1 MAYYAKIS
9 NQEFTVSESARLR
22 EAQSEKSVIEN
33 DNRASDGYVALY
45 NMYGTKNTSD
55 TLESLQAELNAL
67 YADRENPPAQEDVDA
82 LNTAI
87 QTEKDTLAEE
97 AQELLEQMKILEEEA

>member
-9 NQEFTVSESARLR
+9 NNEFTVSERARLQ
-22 EAQSEKSVIEN
+22 EARYEKGVIEN

-55 TLESLQAELNAL
+55 TLESLQACLL
-67 YADRENPPAQEDVDA
+67 YTSPSPRDSQKTRMPSSA
-82 LNTAI
+82 
-87 QTEKDTLAEE
+87 
-97 AQELLEQMKILEEEA
+97 